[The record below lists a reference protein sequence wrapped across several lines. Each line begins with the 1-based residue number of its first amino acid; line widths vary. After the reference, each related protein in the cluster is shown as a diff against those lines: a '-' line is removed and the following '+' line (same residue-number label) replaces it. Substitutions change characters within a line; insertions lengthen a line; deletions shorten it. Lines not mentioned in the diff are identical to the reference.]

1 MMKKTNWVSACRA
14 KGEVELNTDLASLFR
29 EQFKLKLQKASGE
42 LKNKSRLMKVR
53 RDVARLKTLL
63 SEAKNR
69 ESAA

>member
-1 MMKKTNWVSACRA
+1 MKKTNWVSESRA
-14 KGEVELNTDLASLFR
+14 KTEIELNTDLSSFFR

-42 LKNKSRLMKVR
+42 LKNKSRLMKIR
-53 RDVARLKTLL
+53 RDIARVKTIL

>member
-1 MMKKTNWVSACRA
+1 MKKTNWVSESRA
-14 KGEVELNTDLASLFR
+14 KAEIELNTDLSSFFR

-42 LKNKSRLMKVR
+42 LKNKSRLMKIR
-53 RDVARLKTLL
+53 RDIARVKTIL